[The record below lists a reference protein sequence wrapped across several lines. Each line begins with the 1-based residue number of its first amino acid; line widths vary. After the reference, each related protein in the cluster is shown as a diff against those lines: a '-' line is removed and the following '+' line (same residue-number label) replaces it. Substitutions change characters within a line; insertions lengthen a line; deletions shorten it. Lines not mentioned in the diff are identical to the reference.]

1 MYFRSQEDGR
11 CLQGLVRPPVTFVK
25 KECADLFS
33 AHFSSIS
40 PFKEGRVQRRPFKL
54 GLLVCSH
61 TGLAPQHAATA
72 HRHQMFYT
80 AHQTRLRER
89 GFTFYF
95 IYLFFLRREEAGRLA
110 RAAKATTLIPFCCHC
125 GTANTGEGR
134 HCFRSCSEGKNIYK

>member
-1 MYFRSQEDGR
+1 MQQELQGMFFFKILILMYFRSQEDGR

-61 TGLAPQHAATA
+61 TGLALQ
-72 HRHQMFYT
+72 
-80 AHQTRLRER
+80 
-89 GFTFYF
+89 
-95 IYLFFLRREEAGRLA
+95 
-110 RAAKATTLIPFCCHC
+110 
-125 GTANTGEGR
+125 
-134 HCFRSCSEGKNIYK
+134 CF